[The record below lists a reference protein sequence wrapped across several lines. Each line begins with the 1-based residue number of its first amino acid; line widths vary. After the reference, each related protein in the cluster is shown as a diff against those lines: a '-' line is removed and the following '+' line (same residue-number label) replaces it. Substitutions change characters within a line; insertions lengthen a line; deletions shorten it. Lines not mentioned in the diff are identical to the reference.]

1 MITLNSERGFVK
13 VESWEDIETL
23 PGFTTNLDPKEHEL
37 NQIIGRYIFKYY
49 IKCGLSS
56 CHTPHGKGY
65 IVSTKSGPITNIGH
79 NCGKNH
85 FDVEFD
91 QLSKAFERDI
101 SLHTYRENIG
111 STLIVLDLYKEKIT
125 SIRSGSQGADV
136 LYKKSRL
143 LAKGSSSCPE
153 AATSIISKMVRSRN
167 PVITTEREASR
178 EEIDDLEVIQG
189 KKLPRPYYIE
199 EKIGELSGLSFLFE
213 ENCLRS
219 ILILDLEEGFKSLSE
234 LDIDN
239 GSFNDLKRWSAWCFD
254 IERKIEKTKSL
265 IEIGRIFL
273 QKDNLLKISEAIS
286 DKEQRYEYIRFVNEN
301 M

>member
-13 VESWEDIETL
+13 VENWEDIETL

-37 NQIIGRYIFKYY
+37 NQIIGRYIFKDY
-49 IKCGLSS
+49 IKCGLSN

-101 SLHTYRENIG
+101 ALHTYRENIG
-111 STLIVLDLYKEKIT
+111 STLIVLDLYKEKIS
-125 SIRSGSQGADV
+125 SIRSGTQGADA
-136 LYKKSRL
+136 LYRKSRL
-143 LAKGSSSCPE
+143 LAKGTSGCPE
-153 AATSIISKMVRSRN
+153 EATSIISKMIRGRD
-167 PVITTEREASR
+167 PVISIEREASKK
-178 EEIDDLEVIQG
+178 EVDDLEVIQG
-189 KKLPRPYYIE
+189 KKLPRPYYIQ
-199 EKIGELSGLSFLFE
+199 EKVGELSGLSFLFE

-219 ILILDLEEGFKSLSE
+219 ILVLDLEEGFKGLSK
-234 LDIDN
+234 LDVDN
-239 GSFNDLKRWSAWCFD
+239 GSFKELKRWSAWCYD
-254 IERKIEKTKSL
+254 IERKIENIEGL
-265 IEIGRIFL
+265 IEVGLKLF
-273 QKDNLLKISEAIS
+273 QKNNLLKISEAIP
-286 DKEQRYEYIRFVNEN
+286 DKEKQDEYIRFINEN